1 MQSGTSRLFFYFLLF
16 LLIGLPAAGY
26 SQSTDSSLV
35 VIKRLIITGNHIT
48 KPQVITREMMIQ
60 EGDTLEAALLQ
71 KVLSR
76 SKDNIMNLGIF
87 NSVDITSASDNVAGI
102 TVLVNVAE
110 RWYVIPI
117 PQFELVDRNFNE
129 WVRSGDLGRVN

>member
-87 NSVDITSASDNVAGI
+87 NFVDITSASDNVAGI

-110 RWYVIPI
+110 
-117 PQFELVDRNFNE
+117 
-129 WVRSGDLGRVN
+129 